1 MFKTMLKA
9 STVALILAISST
21 TLPGYAASNEVT
33 ESSEIEPQFELS
45 DEQREAIEFYEAY
58 KAEVYDPSSEEDD
71 SGVMLRA
78 KYDDNQKALRTGN
91 AIEAFLNDDEGL
103 SLSDMK
109 RLKNHADEAR
119 DTAERYYKSDS
130 MLRDAYRHF
139 LWNYLGSNDSRLGQV
154 QTRIATTNHEWG
166 LLLRQ
171 DALDYYD
178 ERLSYYTDLGLNGL
192 EAMGPAFGD
201 TLNRLPK
208 MKRNKISS
216 YSDFK
221 SVADDSNV
229 MDWTNNYY
237 GRYYSYMDDQDAAFK
252 QAKPFLILAESK
264 VKSSDYR
271 KVYDGNWYK

>member
-1 MFKTMLKA
+1 
-9 STVALILAISST
+9 
-21 TLPGYAASNEVT
+21 
-33 ESSEIEPQFELS
+33 
-45 DEQREAIEFYEAY
+45 
-58 KAEVYDPSSEEDD
+58 
-71 SGVMLRA
+71 
-78 KYDDNQKALRTGN
+78 
-91 AIEAFLNDDEGL
+91 
-103 SLSDMK
+103 MK
-109 RLKNHADEAR
+109 RLKDHADEAR
-119 DTAERYYKSDS
+119 DTAERYYKSDA

-139 LWNYLGSNDSRLGQV
+139 LWNYLGSNDRRLGQV

-166 LLLRQ
+166 LLLRK

-192 EAMGPAFGD
+192 EALAPAFAD
-201 TLNRLPK
+201 ILNRLPK

-221 SVADDSNV
+221 SVVDDSNV
-229 MDWTNNYY
+229 MDWNNNHY